1 MKIALCQIN
10 PIIGDFAYNTSL
22 ILEGCEKART
32 SGCALAVF
40 PELSLMGYPPKDLL
54 ERPAFIRENLGQL
67 DKLSRK
73 IKAIHIICGY
83 VDRNPQA
90 VGKPLINAVALLG
103 EGRILSRGGKRCLP
117 TYDVFDETRYFEPA
131 EKSLVFALRGR
142 RIGVS
147 VCEDIWTVGDIEGV
161 PRYPFDPV
169 SEMAAQ
175 GIDLLVNVSA
185 SPFTINKKVLRRQIL
200 QKLSKQY
207 GVPILYC
214 NQVGGNDDILFDG
227 AGMVSDKTGHVV
239 LMGKEFE
246 ADFLVWDDAVSY
258 DPVEPPSLQ
267 EEVSI
272 LKGLVMG
279 TKDYVTKCGF
289 GKVLIGLSG
298 GIDSALVAV
307 IAREALGEKNV
318 TGVGMPSLYTSAMS
332 CEDARTLAE
341 NLGIEFHEIPI
352 TAIFESFTQSL
363 SPLFR
368 GLEPDETE
376 ENIQARIRGTLL
388 MALSNKFGAILLST
402 GNKSETA
409 VGYSTLYGDMN
420 GGLAVISDVPK
431 TMVYRLARHIN
442 REREIIPARVLSRPP
457 SAELRAGQTD
467 QDSLPPYELL
477 DQILDLAVVGNLGFE
492 EIVARGFEPAV
503 VKDVLRRIVLNEY
516 KRRQAPP
523 GLKVTT
529 KAFGYGRRYPLA
541 RGKQP
546 Y

>member
-22 ILEGCEKART
+22 ILEACEKART

-40 PELSLMGYPPKDLL
+40 PELSIMGYPPKDLL
-54 ERPAFIRENLGQL
+54 ERPAFIRENLRQL
-67 DKLSRK
+67 DRLSRK
-73 IKAIHIICGY
+73 IKETHIICGY
-83 VDRNPQA
+83 VDRNPQS
-90 VGKPLINAVALLG
+90 VGKPLVNAVALLG

-131 EKSLVFALRGR
+131 GKSLVFDLQGK
-142 RIGVS
+142 RIGVT

-161 PRYPFDPV
+161 PRYPFDPL
-169 SEMAAQ
+169 SEIAAQ
-175 GIDLLVNVSA
+175 GIAILINMSA
-185 SPFTINKKVLRRQIL
+185 SPFTIHKKALRRRIL

-227 AGMVSDKTGHVV
+227 AGMVCDKTGHVV

-307 IAREALGEKNV
+307 IAREALGAKNV
-318 TGVGMPSLYTSAMS
+318 TGVSMPSPYTASMS
-332 CEDARTLAE
+332 REDARVLAQ
-341 NLGIEFHEIPI
+341 NLGIKFQEIPI
-352 TAIFESFTQSL
+352 TDIFESFSRSL
-363 SPLFR
+363 FPLFK

-442 REREIIPARVLSRPP
+442 REREIIPARILSRPP
-457 SAELRAGQTD
+457 SAELRPGQTD

-492 EIVARGFEPAV
+492 EIAAKGFEPAV

>member
-22 ILEGCEKART
+22 ILEASERAGAQ
-32 SGCALAVF
+32 GCALAVF

-67 DKLSRK
+67 DKLSKK

-83 VDRNPQA
+83 VDHNPQA
-90 VGKPLINAVALLG
+90 VGKPLVNAVALLG

-131 EKSLVFALRGR
+131 EKSLVFDLRGR
-142 RIGVS
+142 RIGAT
-147 VCEDIWTVGDIEGV
+147 VCEDIWTVGDIEGI

-169 SEMAAQ
+169 SEIAAQ
-175 GIDLLVNVSA
+175 SIDLLVNVSA
-185 SPFTINKKVLRRQIL
+185 SPFTINKKALRRQIL
-200 QKLSKQY
+200 QKLASRY
-207 GVPILYC
+207 AIPILYC

-227 AGMVSDKTGHVV
+227 AGMVCDKTGHLV

-258 DPVEPPSLQ
+258 DPIEPPSPQ

-307 IAREALGEKNV
+307 IAREALGAKNV
-318 TGVGMPSLYTSAMS
+318 TGVSMPSPYTSAMS

-352 TAIFESFTQSL
+352 TAIFESFSQSL

-388 MALSNKFGAILLST
+388 MALSNKFAAILLST

-457 SAELRAGQTD
+457 SAELRPGQTD

-492 EIVARGFEPAV
+492 EIVAGGFEPAV